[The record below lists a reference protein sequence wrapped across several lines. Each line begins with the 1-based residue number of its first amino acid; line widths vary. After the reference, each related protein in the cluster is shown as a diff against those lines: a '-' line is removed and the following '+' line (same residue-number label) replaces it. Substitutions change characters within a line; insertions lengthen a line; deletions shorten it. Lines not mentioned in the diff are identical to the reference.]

1 MEELIKNEEFM
12 KKLESA
18 ESPEEAVALFKDNGV
33 EVTVEELERI
43 AKMGSGELDE
53 EMLDDV
59 PVAIAAAVA
68 VAAAIGKIF
77 AKNKGTV
84 NIKNVRRFLDVTRSL
99 RVSWWKIMYAK
110 YSYEFKAVIER
121 LFFYSSSCNRK

>member
-18 ESPEEAVALFKDNGV
+18 ESPEEAVALFKENGV
-33 EVTVEELERI
+33 EVTVEELEKI

-59 PVAIAAAVA
+59 AGGIIIGVPLTIAAAVA
-68 VAAAIGKIF
+68 IGVAVGKIF
-77 AKNKGTV
+77 AKK
-84 NIKNVRRFLDVTRSL
+84 K
-99 RVSWWKIMYAK
+99 K
-110 YSYEFKAVIER
+110 
-121 LFFYSSSCNRK
+121 